1 MGPVEKVASMVYT
14 LSGVG
19 WIAGKKLLCST
30 GSPVW
35 HSVMTWRDGLVGGE
49 GGYRGR
55 GDVCVIMND
64 LCRCMAETN
73 TIFF

>member
-35 HSVMTWRDGLVGGE
+35 HSVMTWRDGMVGGE
-49 GGYRGR
+49 GG
-55 GDVCVIMND
+55 
-64 LCRCMAETN
+64 
-73 TIFF
+73 